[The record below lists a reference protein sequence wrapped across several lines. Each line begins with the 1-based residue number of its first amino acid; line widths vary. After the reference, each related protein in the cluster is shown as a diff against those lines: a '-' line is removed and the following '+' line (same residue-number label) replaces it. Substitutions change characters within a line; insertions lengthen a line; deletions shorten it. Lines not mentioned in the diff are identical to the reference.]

1 MFRNGA
7 DGKCRSPL
15 LRKDSTMVRCKKTYG
30 IDYFAERQITIMM
43 GKASLNVLFSGGA
56 STGYGNTPAQFTT
69 SEPIFQHAIEHC
81 PLFLKGGIK
90 ILSVV
95 ELEDDPQPHR
105 QGIGET
111 EEERAERMAKVR
123 AAKADVGSKEENTS
137 PTEPVRVDV
146 SCIEDAKQYM
156 MDNYGYSARALKTER
171 NILDVAKRVGVE
183 FVGCKE
189 LEE

>member
-1 MFRNGA
+1 MARY
-7 DGKCRSPL
+7 
-15 LRKDSTMVRCKKTYG
+15 KKTYG

-56 STGYGNTPAQFTT
+56 STGYGNTPAQFAT

-95 ELEDDPQPHR
+95 ELEDDPQSHR
-105 QGIGET
+105 QGVVET

-123 AAKADVGSKEENTS
+123 AAKADVGSKEES
-137 PTEPVRVDV
+137 PEPTEPVRVDV

-156 MDNYGYSARALKTER
+156 MDNFGYSARALKTER
-171 NILDVAKRVGVE
+171 NILDAAKRVGVE